1 MHDAMAV
8 APHPPT
14 IRPGAAWAGRL
25 LLAAGVVA
33 WSAPPLLAL
42 AQVSWTTEAGALGPL
57 VLATGLW
64 MLVREI
70 RRAAPVAGPGNL
82 AITLALLVPA
92 ALVYVA
98 ALAIMMVPAL
108 CVAAWAGLIALLY
121 GLTGRAATRA
131 CWFPLLYLLLLVPL
145 PYAISATLTAELR
158 GWLSVHAVSIASL
171 LGLEV
176 AVDGNAVFVDQYEL
190 AVEAACAGLSST
202 VSLLSVGLLYGY
214 ALRGSG
220 MRRVA
225 VVVVAAIP
233 IAILANL
240 LRILLLL
247 VAVHLGG
254 AGVLATPIHPLS
266 GFASFALAF
275 ATLAALDHGIVALRR
290 WTA

>member
-1 MHDAMAV
+1 MHDAATL
-8 APHPPT
+8 APHPLTVTPAT
-14 IRPGAAWAGRL
+14 VWAGRL
-25 LLAAGVVA
+25 LLAAGVIA
-33 WSAPPLLAL
+33 WTAPPLLAL
-42 AQVSWTTEAGALGPL
+42 AQVNWTTEAGALGPL

-64 MLVREI
+64 MLAREV
-70 RRAAPVAGPGNL
+70 RRAVPVAEPGHL
-82 AITLALLVPA
+82 GLTLALLAPA

-98 ALAIMMVPAL
+98 ALAITMVPAL
-108 CVAAWAGLIALLY
+108 CLAAWAGLIALLY

-145 PYAISATLTAELR
+145 PYAISATLTAGLR
-158 GWLSVHAVSIASL
+158 GWLSVHAVSLASL

-190 AVEAACAGLSST
+190 AVEAACAGLGST

-214 ALRGSG
+214 VLRGSG
-220 MRRVA
+220 VRRAAVA
-225 VVVVAAIP
+225 IVAAIP

-254 AGVLATPIHPLS
+254 AEVLATPIHPLS
-266 GFASFALAF
+266 GFVSFTLAF
-275 ATLAALDHGIVALRR
+275 ATLAALDHGVVALRR

>member
-1 MHDAMAV
+1 MAEATAV
-8 APHPPT
+8 APHPVTAP
-14 IRPGAAWAGRL
+14 PASAWAGRL

-33 WSAPPLLAL
+33 WVTPPLVAL
-42 AQVSWTTEAGALGPL
+42 AQVNWTTEAGALGPL

-64 MLVREI
+64 MLAREI
-70 RRAAPVAGPGNL
+70 RRAAPMAEPGSL

-92 ALVYVA
+92 ALIYVA
-98 ALAIMMVPAL
+98 ALAITMVPAL
-108 CVAAWAGLIALLY
+108 CIAAWVGVIALLY

-145 PYAISATLTAELR
+145 PYAISATLTAALR
-158 GWLSVHAVSIASL
+158 GWLSVHAVSLAAL

-202 VSLLSVGLLYGY
+202 ISLLSVGLLYGY
-214 ALRGSG
+214 VLRGSG
-220 MRRVA
+220 VRRVA
-225 VVVVAAIP
+225 VAIVAAIP

-247 VAVHLGG
+247 VAVHVGG
-254 AGVLATPIHPLS
+254 ADVLATPIHPLS
-266 GFASFALAF
+266 GFVSFALAF
-275 ATLAALDHGIVALRR
+275 AILAAIDHGIVALRR
-290 WTA
+290 WAA